1 MVTETSEMCH
11 SIGSEM
17 KKMVKQFRA
26 PFKSNS
32 PNMKKKTHVDSH
44 SNAHKPPNNHNH
56 PKKKNSAQNVT
67 TKGNNIVNKNV
78 TETGPIIKKM
88 TQKRLD
94 VEKERDK
101 VEKKSKMQE

>member
-1 MVTETSEMCH
+1 MVTETSEKCL

-32 PNMKKKTHVDSH
+32 PNIKKKTHMESH
-44 SNAHKPPNNHNH
+44 SNAHKHTASNNH

-67 TKGNNIVNKNV
+67 TKGNVLAKNNL

-88 TQKRLD
+88 TQKRLA
-94 VEKERDK
+94 VEKEKEK
-101 VEKKSKMQE
+101 VEKKSNVR